1 MKFFVRDDKGNEKEI
16 DSLFL
21 DVKKTDTIIFKIP
34 KDLSVDAKLRAKETL
49 QELLPDNTIIL
60 LNDDIDIGV
69 LRNE

>member
-1 MKFFVRDDKGNEKEI
+1 MKFFIRDDKGNEKEI

-21 DVKKTDTIIFKIP
+21 DIKKTDTIIFKIP

>member
-1 MKFFVRDDKGNEKEI
+1 MKFFIRDDKGNEKEI

-21 DVKKTDTIIFKIP
+21 DVKKTDTIIFKVP
-34 KDLSVDAKLRAKETL
+34 KELSVDAKLRAKETL

>member
-1 MKFFVRDDKGNEKEI
+1 MKFFIRDDKGNEKEI

-21 DVKKTDTIIFKIP
+21 DIKKTDTIIFKIP

-60 LNDDIDIGV
+60 LNADIDIGV

>member
-1 MKFFVRDDKGNEKEI
+1 MKFFIRDDKGNEKEI

-34 KDLSVDAKLRAKETL
+34 KDLSVDAKIHIKETL
-49 QELLPDNTIIL
+49 QSIFPDNKIAIIN
-60 LNDDIDIGV
+60 NDIEVGV

>member
-1 MKFFVRDDKGNEKEI
+1 MKFFIRDENGNEKEI
-16 DSLFL
+16 ESLYF
-21 DVKKTDTIIFKIP
+21 DIKRTDTIVFKIP
-34 KDLSVDAKLRAKETL
+34 RDLSLDAKLRAKETL

>member
-1 MKFFVRDDKGNEKEI
+1 MKFFIRDDKGNEKEI